1 MKYLIAGIAAPIV
14 LIAGILICNHDAFA
28 AKTKRPNPTPN
39 PVAPKGDKPGDPPS
53 PTKPMPPVENRL
65 KVKVYDGDGKLVGN
79 IYFP

>member
-14 LIAGILICNHDAFA
+14 LITGILICNHDAFA

-53 PTKPMPPVENRL
+53 PTKPLEL
-65 KVKVYDGDGKLVGN
+65 KVYDKSGKLVDKV
-79 IYFP
+79 YFR